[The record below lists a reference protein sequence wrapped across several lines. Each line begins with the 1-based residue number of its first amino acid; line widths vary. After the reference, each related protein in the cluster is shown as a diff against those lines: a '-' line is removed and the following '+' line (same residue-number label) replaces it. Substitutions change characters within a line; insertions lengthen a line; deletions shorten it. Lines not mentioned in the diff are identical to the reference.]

1 MHIDFRHRTIV
12 LFVAVAVALAI
23 AAAVFLHSGPSAN
36 IKVAGVAVILLA
48 LAFIIEVIVP
58 AHNIEMAENEISYLK
73 GISKFQEIV
82 ENAPDPIVVLDRMGF
97 LTYMN
102 RAAENIS
109 LYSRKELIG
118 RHFSELRMLPP
129 ASLARAIKEFAKTI
143 TGNPGPAHHLDF
155 IRKDGSVFTVDVT
168 HKPII
173 NGKKIEGVEVFF
185 KYFGEKRK

>member
-143 TGNPGPAHHLDF
+143 T
-155 IRKDGSVFTVDVT
+155 
-168 HKPII
+168 
-173 NGKKIEGVEVFF
+173 
-185 KYFGEKRK
+185 